1 MNDIDPISAQASAPD
16 DSTTDVEPGA
26 ASGEHERHSRV
37 TRFGSLTD
45 AIERELLGS
54 VRVQRSGKVIEV
66 IGTLIKVGG
75 LDLHL
80 GELCELRAADGTLLQ
95 HGEVIGFTRDY
106 ALVSPFA
113 QLGQVSRSTQVIGLG
128 RPLAVKVGDRLLG
141 RVVDSLGEPIDGLGP
156 LDIDDTHTRPIFA
169 DPPSP
174 MTRRMIDSA
183 MPTGV
188 RVIDALTTFAEGQ
201 RIGIFAPA
209 GVGKSTLLGMLARGA
224 QSDINVIAL
233 IGERGREVREFV
245 ELIMGP
251 DGMARS
257 VVVCATSDRSSI
269 ERAKAAY
276 VATAVAEHFRDQGKR
291 VLLMMD
297 SLTRFARAGRE
308 IGLAAGEPP
317 ARRGFPPSI
326 FAELPRLLE
335 RAGMG
340 EKGSITALYT
350 VLAEDESGGDPIA
363 EEVRGVLDGHL
374 ILSRDIAAKNR
385 YPAIDVLGSLSR
397 VMPQVV
403 SREYLAASTRLR
415 ELMAQHRDVEML
427 LQVGEYKAGSNP
439 LADEAIAKID
449 AINAFLSQPTDHY
462 ADPADTTE
470 MLAQITEMPIGGA
483 RR

>member
-1 MNDIDPISAQASAPD
+1 
-16 DSTTDVEPGA
+16 
-26 ASGEHERHSRV
+26 
-37 TRFGSLTD
+37 
-45 AIERELLGS
+45 
-54 VRVQRSGKVIEV
+54 
-66 IGTLIKVGG
+66 
-75 LDLHL
+75 
-80 GELCELRAADGTLLQ
+80 
-95 HGEVIGFTRDY
+95 
-106 ALVSPFA
+106 VSPFSR
-113 QLGQVSRSTQVIGLG
+113 LGNISRSTQVIGLG
-128 RPLAVKVGDRLLG
+128 RPLSVKVGDGLLG
-141 RVVDSLGEPIDGLGP
+141 RVIDSLGEPIDGLGP
-156 LDIDDTHTRPIFA
+156 LDVDEKNTRPIFA

-174 MTRRMIDSA
+174 MTRRMIEKQMS
-183 MPTGV
+183 TGV
-188 RVIDALTTFAEGQ
+188 RVIDAMTTFAEGQ

-245 ELIMGP
+245 ELIMGEQ
-251 DGMARS
+251 GMARS

-276 VATAVAEHFRDQGKR
+276 VATAIAEHFRDEGRR

-317 ARRGFPPSI
+317 ARRGFPPSV

-340 EKGSITALYT
+340 ETGSITALYT
-350 VLAEDESGGDPIA
+350 VLAEDESGNDPIA

-374 ILSRDIAAKNR
+374 ILSREIAAKNR

-415 ELMAQHRDVEML
+415 QLLAQHRDVEML
-427 LQVGEYKAGSNP
+427 LQVGEYQAGSNP
-439 LADEAIAKID
+439 LADEAIAKIES
-449 AINAFLSQPTDHY
+449 IIAFLSQPTDHY
-462 ADPADTTE
+462 ADPADTAAQ
-470 MLAQITEMPIGGA
+470 LAQLAQPSS
-483 RR
+483 

>member
-1 MNDIDPISAQASAPD
+1 MSETHDT
-16 DSTTDVEPGA
+16 STLARP
-26 ASGEHERHSRV
+26 ERTGGMSERQL
-37 TRFGSLTD
+37 RRLTD
-45 AIERELLGS
+45 AIERELLAAPS
-54 VRVQRSGKVIEV
+54 VRQAGKVVEV
-66 IGTLIKVGG
+66 IGTLVKVGG
-75 LDLHL
+75 IDVTL
-80 GELCELRAADGTLLQ
+80 GELCEFRTPGGRLLQ
-95 HGEVIGFTRDY
+95 HGEVIGFTRDH
-106 ALVSPFA
+106 ALISPFSR
-113 QLGQVSRSTQVIGLG
+113 LGDVSRSTRVIGLG
-128 RPLAVKVGDRLLG
+128 RPLSVKVGPALLG
-141 RVVDSLGEPIDGLGP
+141 RVIDSLGEPIDGLGP
-156 LDIDDTHTRPIFA
+156 IDIATTRPIFA

-174 MTRRMIDSA
+174 MTRRMIEHPMA
-183 MPTGV
+183 TGV
-188 RVIDALTTFAEGQ
+188 RVIDAMTTLAEGQ
-201 RIGIFAPA
+201 RMGIFAPA

-224 QSDINVIAL
+224 QCDINVIAL

-245 ELIMGP
+245 EMILGP
-251 DGMARS
+251 EGMARS

-276 VATAVAEHFRDQGKR
+276 VATAIAEHFRDEGQR

-297 SLTRFARAGRE
+297 SLTRFARAQRE

-363 EEVRGVLDGHL
+363 EEVRGLIDGHL
-374 ILSRDIAAKNR
+374 ILSREIAAKNR

-403 SREYLAASTRLR
+403 DREHMGASGRMRQLLAKHR
-415 ELMAQHRDVEML
+415 EVEVL
-427 LQVGEYKAGSNP
+427 LQIGEYQSGSNP

-449 AINAFLSQPTDHY
+449 ALTGFLSQATDSY
-462 ADPADTTE
+462 ADPVETREA
-470 MLAQITEMPIGGA
+470 MLRLASPGMA
-483 RR
+483 